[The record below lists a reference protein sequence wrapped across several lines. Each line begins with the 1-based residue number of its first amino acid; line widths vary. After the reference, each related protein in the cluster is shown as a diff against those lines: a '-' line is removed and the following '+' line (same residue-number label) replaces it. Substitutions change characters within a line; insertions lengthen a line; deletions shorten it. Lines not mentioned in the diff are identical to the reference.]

1 MQKFNVTG
9 MSCAAC
15 VTRVEKAVKAV
26 NGVESCAVSL
36 LTNSMNVDGN
46 VAAATIVAA
55 VINAG
60 YGASVAGESAHR
72 DIHEE
77 LLKDRET
84 PILRRRLIASL
95 VFLLPLL
102 YFSMGHMMFDW
113 PLPNWFTIPEKN
125 HVAMGLVQLIL
136 SGIVLVIN
144 QKFFISGFKGILH
157 RAPNMDSLV
166 ALGSSASYIYSI
178 VVLFA
183 MTRDQMLGGVEG
195 AETWMDNFYFEG
207 AATIVTL
214 ITVGKLLESISKG
227 RTTSALKSLMKL
239 APRTAT
245 IVEQSEDAEVEKIV
259 SIEQVKVD
267 SIFLVKPGETIPVD
281 GFILEGSS
289 AINEAVITGESLPV
303 DKTVGDLVTSATL
316 NQSGFL
322 KCKATRVGE
331 DTTLSQIIKMVSD
344 AAATKAPI
352 SKIADQVA
360 GIFVPTVIGISII
373 TFAVWFFIG
382 VEIGFSLA
390 RAIAVL
396 VISCPCALGLATPV
410 AIMVGNGMGA
420 KNGILFKTSAAL
432 ESTGKIQIAV
442 LDKTG
447 TITQG
452 EPKVT
457 EIIAA
462 PGITSTE
469 LLGIAK
475 SVEAK
480 SEHPLAKAI
489 VNEAFV
495 ANSTVANLEVETF
508 EALPG
513 NGLKALLKDG
523 REVLAGNLKFI
534 SSKVSVSREIQEKV
548 DALASKGETP
558 LLFTCNN
565 QPLGIISVA
574 DVVKH
579 DSAQAVAELKNQGL
593 HVVMLTGDNQ
603 RTAATIASQVG
614 VDEVVSDVLPGD
626 KESVIRKLQEY
637 GKVMMVGDGIN
648 DAPALTR
655 ADVGVAIGAG
665 TDVAMD
671 AADVVL
677 MKNSLLDIAAAIR
690 LSRRSIRNIRE
701 NLFWAFIY
709 NVIGIPLAAGCY
721 YKLFGWSLNA
731 SFAALAM
738 SLSSFCVITNALRLN
753 LVNVHDPKKDRK
765 LKNAVAGALVANT
778 NATATGK
785 DSKDNRD
792 IADNAH
798 AESFPQTVTYSVEG
812 MMCSHCEAAVKNA
825 LEEIEGIDSATA
837 SHKAGTVEVV
847 FTKEVPLDL
856 LKEALS
862 KEDYILKD

>member
-15 VTRVEKAVKAV
+15 VARVEKAVKDV
-26 NGVESCAVSL
+26 EGVESCVVSL
-36 LTNSMNVDGN
+36 LTNSMNVEGN
-46 VAAATIVAA
+46 IAAATIVAA
-55 VINAG
+55 VTNAG
-60 YGASVAGESAHR
+60 YGASIAGENNRR
-72 DIHEE
+72 DNSDEE

-227 RTTSALKSLMKL
+227 RTTSALKSLMKM

-245 IVEQSEDAEVEKIV
+245 IVEQSKDAEVEKIV

-267 SIFLVKPGETIPVD
+267 TIFLVKPGETIPVD
-281 GFILEGSS
+281 GIILEGTS
-289 AINEAVITGESLPV
+289 AVNEAAITGESLPI

-360 GIFVPTVIGISII
+360 GIFVPTIIGISIV
-373 TFAVWFFIG
+373 TFAVWFFVG

-489 VNEAFV
+489 VAKGT
-495 ANSTVANLEVETF
+495 AANLEVESF

-513 NGLKALLKDG
+513 NGLKALLKNG

-548 DALASKGETP
+548 DTLASKGETP

-565 QPLGIISVA
+565 KLLGIISVA
-574 DVVKH
+574 DTVKH
-579 DSAQAVAELKNQGL
+579 DSAQAVAELKNLGL
-593 HVVMLTGDNQ
+593 HVVMLSGDNQ
-603 RTAATIASQVG
+603 RTAATIAAQVG

-690 LSRRSIRNIRE
+690 LSRHTIRNIRE
-701 NLFWAFIY
+701 NLFWAFVY

-738 SLSSFCVITNALRLN
+738 SLSSFCVVTNALRLN
-753 LVNVHDPKKDRK
+753 LVKVHDPKKDRK
-765 LKNAVAGALVANT
+765 LKNAVAGTLVANT

-785 DSKDNRD
+785 DSKENRD
-792 IADNAH
+792 ITDNAP
-798 AESFPQTVTYSVEG
+798 AESFPQTATYSVEG
-812 MMCSHCEAAVKNA
+812 MMCSHCEAAVKKA
-825 LEEIEGIDSATA
+825 LESIDGIKSATA
-837 SHKAGTVEVV
+837 SHKAGTVEII
-847 FTKEVPLDL
+847 FTKKVPLEL